1 MTSPKKEECHS
12 ELSKHITSILTSATK
27 KGEGIFFTSKPNIKK
42 NIELLVPFMPN
53 IKTVLEPSSGS
64 GEYILEL
71 NKLYPNLDIT
81 AIEQNETIYNT
92 VRDKMPQNTKL
103 IKTDYIG
110 LNTLPTYDLIITN
123 PPYIVLKQSE
133 LKKNKQLDTYKDYY
147 TGRPNLFIL
156 FIIKSLKLLNQNGIL
171 SFILP
176 NNFLSCLYYDKTRQ
190 YINENYTI
198 LHIVNGINDYIDTA
212 QETIIIIIQNKAPV
226 KNINSKF
233 VLNNDNTIFGLN
245 ENIEKIAPLYN
256 NSTTLAQLDFKVNVG
271 SIVWNQHK
279 DILTDD
285 ASKTRLIYSSDI
297 VNNTLI
303 LKQYKNDEKQNYID
317 HEGITEPV
325 LVINRGYGK
334 SKYKF
339 NYCLINKD
347 TDTPYLIENHLICI
361 KYNKNISKDK
371 LIDLYNKIIKSLQDK
386 RTEQFIELYFTNNA
400 INTVELNN
408 ILPIYI

>member
-1 MTSPKKEECHS
+1 MSLHKKEECHS
-12 ELSKHITSILTSATK
+12 ELSKHITSILSSSTK

-42 NIELLVPFMPN
+42 NIELLAPFMPN

-64 GEYILEL
+64 GEYIFEL
-71 NKLYPNLDIT
+71 NKLYSNIDIT
-81 AIEQNETIYNT
+81 AIEQNATIYNT
-92 VRDKMPQNTKL
+92 VKDKMPQNTHFINK
-103 IKTDYIG
+103 DYIG
-110 LNTLPTYDLIITN
+110 LNNLSTYDLIITN
-123 PPYIVLKQSE
+123 PPYIVLKQTE
-133 LKKNKQLDTYKDYY
+133 LKKNKQLDTYKEYY

-198 LHIVNGINDYIDTA
+198 IYIVNGINDYIDTA
-212 QETIIIIIQNKAPV
+212 QETIIIIIQNKAPTT
-226 KNINSKF
+226 NNKF
-233 VLNNDNTIFGLN
+233 VLNNNVNTIFGLQ
-245 ENIEKIAPLYN
+245 ENIEKISPLFN

-297 VNNTLI
+297 VNNELI
-303 LKQYKNDEKQNYID
+303 IKQYKNDEKQNYID
-317 HEGITEPV
+317 QEGITEPI

-339 NYCLINKD
+339 NYCLIN
-347 TDTPYLIENHLICI
+347 TETPYLIENHLICI
-361 KYNKNISKDK
+361 KYNKNIPKNE